1 VIVLGGDP
9 SRPSGDSP
17 LIGYEKVGPVIRER
31 VAGSEM
37 RIAKRK
43 TVGGSVGPDATE
55 TDRTHDVGIDEV
67 GGVPS
72 IPPL

>member
-1 VIVLGGDP
+1 MLLV
-9 SRPSGDSP
+9 RPVVDR
-17 LIGYEKVGPVIRER
+17 LKVGPVIRVR
-31 VAGSEM
+31 VAGSVI
-37 RIAKRK
+37 RIAIRK
-43 TVGGSVGPDATE
+43 TVVGSVVPVATE